1 MPLCRQTGADSL
13 NLLRSFLGAAEPC
26 HFSDGAID
34 RPYSPWRSFEGYFL
48 EKQKKTAAL
57 SFRWGQPSCFIGS
70 GQTGFFLP
78 QTAQEMQSGK
88 SEQRCSRFPA
98 SALPAHCQNH
108 RISCRRK
115 DHGNPAKQVGSLSEE
130 QIPEHP
136 GKAYHQQERN
146 GGFYDME
153 ERGI

>member
-26 HFSDGAID
+26 HFSDGAMD

-48 EKQKKTAAL
+48 EKQKRRLPFPFGGGSRHAL
-57 SFRWGQPSCFIGS
+57 SDQGKQDFSCRK
-70 GQTGFFLP
+70 QHKRRN
-78 QTAQEMQSGK
+78 QENQNKGVHA
-88 SEQRCSRFPA
+88 F
-98 SALPAHCQNH
+98 LPAHCQNH